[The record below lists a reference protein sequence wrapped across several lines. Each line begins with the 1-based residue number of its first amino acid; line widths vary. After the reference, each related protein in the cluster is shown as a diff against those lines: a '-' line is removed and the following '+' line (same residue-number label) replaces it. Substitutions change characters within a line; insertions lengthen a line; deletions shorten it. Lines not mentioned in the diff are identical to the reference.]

1 MRYNNLIIFCFI
13 FTISCSPKALLL
25 DQPKLVSIYFE
36 RKIKI
41 IEKNDILDLDQRRDL
56 IRTKVEYGFGI
67 IMEQGDRLIDNDYSA
82 ALNHYKNANIIFKQ
96 ARNLGV
102 SVLNDRYPTFN
113 NWLRN
118 NTEIQF
124 NNNDIID
131 LYWLAAAYGGSI
143 SSSRGA
149 PFELIHLPNIGR
161 LLRECIKLDP
171 SWNNG
176 AVYSAMMSFT
186 ATRTDLSEILL
197 RDSVDFYFNKALLHS
212 DSLDASPYVTYA
224 ESIHK
229 TYQERKEFEDKLN
242 YVIDMA
248 VIPKSEY
255 ELSNLIA
262 KNRAEW
268 LLTKTEE
275 YFLE

>member
-36 RKIKI
+36 RKIKN

-96 ARNLGV
+96 ARDLGV

-143 SSSRGA
+143 SSSRGD
-149 PFELIHLPNIGR
+149 PFELIHLPSIGR
-161 LLRECIKLDP
+161 LLRKCIKLDP